1 MADPDE
7 VGLFDTSIFI
17 ATESGR
23 AIGELPAVGSIS
35 IVTIAELYLGVLM
48 ADRPKIRQQRLR
60 TLQSVQELFEPIP
73 IDNEI
78 ARTFAEIVAEARRV
92 GKRPKV
98 MDSWIAATAVAR
110 DLPVYTQDE
119 DFLAIPRVRVVSV

>member
-23 AIGELPAVGSIS
+23 AIGTLPAVGSIS
-35 IVTIAELYLGVLM
+35 VVTIAELHLGVLM
-48 ADRPKIRQQRLR
+48 ADRPNIRQQRLR
-60 TLQSVQELFEPIP
+60 TLLSVQELFEPIP

-78 ARTFAEIVAEARRV
+78 ARTFAEIVAEARRL

>member
-23 AIGELPAVGSIS
+23 AIGTLPAVGSIS
-35 IVTIAELYLGVLM
+35 VVTIAELHLGVLM
-48 ADRPKIRQQRLR
+48 ADRPNVRQQRLR
-60 TLQSVQELFEPIP
+60 TLLSVQELFEPIP

-78 ARTFAEIVAEARRV
+78 ARTFAEIVAEARRL

-119 DFLAIPRVRVVSV
+119 DFLAISRVRVVSV

>member
-23 AIGELPAVGSIS
+23 AIGALPAVGSIS
-35 IVTIAELYLGVLM
+35 VVTIAELYLGVLM

-78 ARTFAEIVAEARRV
+78 ARTFAEIVSEARRL

>member
-78 ARTFAEIVAEARRV
+78 ARTFAEIVAEARRL